1 MSLVFWGCRVYW
13 IYGLRF
19 EDVLGVI
26 RVWWGSGCTVGF
38 EETRPYMHLRSMHI
52 GELPLDSLYVSEV
65 MI

>member
-1 MSLVFWGCRVYW
+1 M
-13 IYGLRF
+13 
-19 EDVLGVI
+19 
-26 RVWWGSGCTVGF
+26 GSGCTVGF